1 MSLPQLVLD
10 DLTWETL
17 TDAARRRIPAAS
29 AGVWTLHAPVDPG
42 ITLLELLA
50 YLLEQRL
57 YWLDQVP
64 GDLVLAALDL
74 LGADGPRPARPAGT
88 VLRLAVEAAPDD
100 PEALDRVARG
110 IAVPAGTV
118 LSRDP
123 VQEVTFT
130 LAGDVTVLPL
140 AAGPEQV
147 LAGGRDRI
155 ADLRAGRGVAVLG
168 ADGEPGEV
176 RLVFERSDTTRR
188 PETGTALTL
197 LLELDTPAGSPPS
210 WHPGAVPDVPP
221 PAALTW
227 HWYEPGG
234 PEWPVAEVDDGTAGL
249 RRSGVV
255 TLRLPDAWCGAGASP
270 DRYGLRIHTAAATWS
285 QPPVLRQAV
294 PNAAAAEHAEAREA
308 TGADLG
314 IPSESSVRS
323 RVAAGRSDG
332 ESWRRLPGQRLDLP
346 GARGRLLTSDLRIR
360 ATGPDRQAARLTPS
374 LRIRRGGTGQD
385 WTAVSTFAF
394 SGPGDRVFT
403 VDRDAGALRFGDG
416 LTGAVPVPD
425 EVPGAVVVRYALG
438 GGETG
443 NGGRTANWLAVRQP
457 DPQVIISAAN
467 VVPAAGGRDPETVEQ
482 ARARVA
488 GDLARVRR
496 AVTAEDFGTL
506 ARGTEGMAV
515 ARCHVAIGAHPGYP
529 CAEVPGAVSVRI
541 LPAVNRDDR
550 TLADPAYVAAV
561 RPDPGMLAAV
571 RARLDR
577 ARLLGTE
584 VYVGEPR
591 YRTVRLR
598 VDVRGRPADPAAI
611 RAALRLALRRYLDP
625 LAGGDD
631 EDGWP
636 FGAPLRPTALV
647 RVAQTALGDAAEVT
661 AVAVGLDGAEP
672 ADDCTDTALR
682 DGELPALESTALRV
696 IPMEP
701 GPTGGGW

>member
-1 MSLPQLVLD
+1 VSLPRLVLD

-88 VLRLAVEAAPDD
+88 VLRLAAEAAPDD
-100 PEALDRVARG
+100 PAAGDRVARG

-123 VQEVTFT
+123 FQEVTFT

-168 ADGEPGEV
+168 ADGSPGEV
-176 RLVFERSDTTRR
+176 RLVFERTDTTRR
-188 PETGTALTL
+188 PDTGTALTL

-234 PEWPVAEVDDGTAGL
+234 PEWPVAEVADGTAGL

-255 TLRLPDAWCGAGASP
+255 TLRLPDAWCGAGTSP
-270 DRYGLRIHTAAATWS
+270 DRYGLRIHTTAATWS

-294 PNAAAAEHAEAREA
+294 PNAAAAEHAETREV
-308 TGADLG
+308 TDADLG
-314 IPSESSVRS
+314 R
-323 RVAAGRSDG
+323 
-332 ESWRRLPGQRLDLP
+332 RRLPGQRLDLP
-346 GARGRLLTSDLRIR
+346 GARGKLLTSDLPIR
-360 ATGPDRQAARLTPS
+360 ATGPDQQAARLAPS

-385 WTAVSTFAF
+385 WTAVSTLAF

-416 LTGAVPVPD
+416 LTGAIPVPD
-425 EVPGAVVVRYALG
+425 EEPGAIVVRYALG

-467 VVPAAGGRDPETVEQ
+467 VVPAAGGRDPATVEQ
-482 ARARVA
+482 ARARAA
-488 GDLARVRR
+488 GDLAQVRR

-529 CAEVPGAVSVRI
+529 RTEVPGAVSVRI
-541 LPAVNRDDR
+541 LPAVHRDDR

-571 RARLDR
+571 RARLAR

-584 VYVGEPR
+584 VHVGEPR

-631 EDGWP
+631 RDGWP
-636 FGAPLRPTALV
+636 FGAPVRPTALV
-647 RVAQTALGDAAEVT
+647 RVAQAALGDAAEVA

-672 ADDCTDTALR
+672 DDDCADTALR

-696 IPMEP
+696 IPLEP
-701 GPTGGGW
+701 GRTGGGW